1 MNRSVIAWVG
11 AFALAIG
18 GSALAWV
25 WFAGGSG
32 EPSTDLTTPAIVD
45 SGTTTLGDSSE
56 GDGATFVIDSSQT
69 FVTFE
74 IDELL
79 QGSPNRVVGTTDQVV
94 GQIAMD
100 MSDLSTAQ
108 FSEIVVNARTFK
120 TDSERRDR
128 AIRGP
133 IILNTASDQ
142 FELINFVVESV
153 SGLSGAAE
161 PGDVMS
167 FSLTGSLT
175 IKGVTSQATFD
186 VEAKLVDES
195 TIDGF
200 ATTTVLRSD
209 FGIGI
214 PGVPGVA
221 DVSDEVVLSIS
232 FVAVSG

>member
-1 MNRSVIAWVG
+1 MNRSVIGWVV
-11 AFALAIG
+11 AFVLAIG

-32 EPSTDLTTPAIVD
+32 EPSTDLTTPAI
-45 SGTTTLGDSSE
+45 GEGATTTLGDDS
-56 GDGATFVIDSSQT
+56 GADGTTFVIDSSQSL
-69 FVTFE
+69 VTFE

-94 GQIAMD
+94 GQIALD
-100 MSDLSTAQ
+100 MSDLGSAR
-108 FSEIVVNARTFK
+108 FSEIVVNARTLK

-128 AIRGP
+128 AMRGP
-133 IILNTASDQ
+133 IILNSASDE
-142 FELINFVVESV
+142 FELINFEVDSF
-153 SGLSGAAE
+153 SGLSGVAE
-161 PGDVMS
+161 VGDVLT
-167 FSLTGSLT
+167 FSLTGALT
-175 IKGVTSQATFD
+175 IKDVTSETTFD
-186 VEAKLVDES
+186 VEVTLIDDS
-195 TIDGF
+195 TIEGF

>member
-1 MNRSVIAWVG
+1 MNRSVIGWVV
-11 AFALAIG
+11 ALLLAIG

-32 EPSTDLTTPAIVD
+32 EPSTELTTPAIVD
-45 SGTTTLGDSSE
+45 SATTTLGDNSE
-56 GDGATFVIDSSQT
+56 GDEVTFVIDSSQT
-69 FVTFE
+69 VVTFE

-79 QGSPNRVVGTTDQVV
+79 QGSPNHVVGITDQVA
-94 GQIAMD
+94 GQIALD
-100 MSDLSTAQ
+100 LSDLSTAQ

-142 FELINFVVESV
+142 FELINFVVEGV
-153 SGLSGAAE
+153 SGLTGAAE
-161 PGDVMS
+161 PGDVMT
-167 FSLTGSLT
+167 FSLMGSLT
-175 IKGVTSQATFD
+175 IKGVTSDATFA
-186 VEAKLVDES
+186 VEANLVDES

-214 PGVPGVA
+214 PGVPGVV
-221 DVSDEVVLSIS
+221 DVSDEVVLSIN